1 MNTQQTRSG
10 EFEAIKKTLSKVSKT
25 IYKTDLTYNA
35 ISLLEKSAKTGR
47 VIDTEESAPKRSK
60 PKEMDPLYE
69 VIKHHHKI
77 SDGVQIYQLPKLPF
91 GAHKSYNEDRDF
103 VESHFK
109 FDEEESGLAKNLDDF
124 KRKFKLFD
132 KNFAKSLKPYRS
144 KNNGDASPSY
154 YVFKTKAGLLYCPKA
169 HKESEIY
176 EKDRAQYKV
185 KKFEQIVKTITKSS
199 NYHQKISTISKAAQ
213 ETLIQR
219 LCPSRQSAESPISQF
234 YSTKYSQLFTPPD
247 NPRPGT
253 SFKINPVKVSKKSV
267 YF

>member
-1 MNTQQTRSG
+1 MNTQLTKSG
-10 EFEAIKKTLSKVSKT
+10 EFESIKKTLSKVSKT

-35 ISLLEKSAKTGR
+35 ISLLEKSARTGR
-47 VIDTEESAPKRSK
+47 VIETEESVPKKSK
-60 PKEMDPLYE
+60 PRANTPLYD

-109 FDEEESGLAKNLDDF
+109 FDDQENGLAKNLEDF

-132 KNFAKSLKPYRS
+132 KNIAKSLKSYRG
-144 KNNGDASPSY
+144 KNKGDASPKC

-169 HKESEIY
+169 YKESEIY
-176 EKDRAQYKV
+176 EKDRAQYKN
-185 KKFEQIVKTITKSS
+185 KNYEQKIKPTTKSP
-199 NYHQKISTISKAAQ
+199 NCNQKISSISKSAQ
-213 ETLIQR
+213 ETLIER
-219 LCPSRQSAESPISQF
+219 LCPSRQAAESPVSQF
-234 YSTKYSQLFTPPD
+234 YTTKYSQLFTSPE
-247 NPRPGT
+247 NPRPNT
-253 SFKINPVKVSKKSV
+253 SFKIHPVKMSKISV